1 LRFTDVNGNRLTAF
15 ATNTTGGQL
24 PDLELR
30 HRRRA
35 RCEDRI
41 RNAKDTGL
49 RNLPLHDFSQN
60 QIWIAV
66 TMLAAE
72 LNTWMQ
78 MLALTGTDARVWEPK
93 RLRLRLFSIAGRITR
108 RSRKTRLHLSAHA
121 PFGQLITAGLARLT
135 EHPQPT

>member
-1 LRFTDVNGNRLTAF
+1 
-15 ATNTTGGQL
+15 
-24 PDLELR
+24 
-30 HRRRA
+30 
-35 RCEDRI
+35 
-41 RNAKDTGL
+41 
-49 RNLPLHDFSQN
+49 
-60 QIWIAV
+60 
-66 TMLAAE
+66 MLAAE

-78 MLALTGTDARVWEPK
+78 MLALSGTDARVWEPK